1 MLPVLF
7 APFSVLVL
15 LDGGAVAVLVCD
27 RVLRADT
34 LAPTVGLKAARL
46 LRYLNLFVN

>member
-1 MLPVLF
+1 MPALF
-7 APFSVLVL
+7 AIFLVLVL

-27 RVLRADT
+27 HMLRAGM

-46 LRYLNLFVN
+46 LRCLNLFVN